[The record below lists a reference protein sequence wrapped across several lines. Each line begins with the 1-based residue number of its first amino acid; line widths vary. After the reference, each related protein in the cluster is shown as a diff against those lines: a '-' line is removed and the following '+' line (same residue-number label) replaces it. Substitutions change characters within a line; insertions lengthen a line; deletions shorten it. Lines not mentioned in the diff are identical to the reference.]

1 MELQLDDAFLPATL
15 SAPPMTDDEFFAFC
29 SEHPDLFFEMTAEG
43 ELLVMPPTYT
53 ETSGSNSE
61 IDYQLRHWAKND
73 KRGKCFDSS
82 GGYVLPNGAR
92 RSPDASWVS
101 KMRISQLDRA
111 SRRGF
116 YHLSPDFL
124 IELKSASDRSRT
136 LHNKMLEYIANGTQ
150 LGWLIDPSKRSVTV
164 YRPNRDPETHTGIT
178 SIAGE
183 DPVAGFVLD
192 LTEVWLP
199 LED

>member
-1 MELQLDDAFLPATL
+1 
-15 SAPPMTDDEFFAFC
+15 MTDDEFFAFC

-43 ELLVMPPTYT
+43 ELLVMPPTNS
-53 ETSGSNSE
+53 ETSDSNAE
-61 IDYQLRHWAKND
+61 IGYQLRKWAKKD
-73 KRGKCFDSS
+73 KRGRTFDSS

-101 KMRISQLDRA
+101 KTRISQLDQA
-111 SRRGF
+111 SRKGF

-124 IELKSASDRSRT
+124 IELRSASDRPRA
-136 LHNKMLEYIANGTQ
+136 LREKMLEYIANGTQ
-150 LGWLIDPSKRSVTV
+150 LGWLIDPFKRSVTV
-164 YRPNRDPETHTGIT
+164 YRPNHEPETQTGIT

-192 LTEVWLP
+192 LTEVWEP